1 MSFIILF
8 LSIFNTSNACTIEI
22 CTQGKFQG
30 REALHRSISRV
41 FVLYSCSVGLT
52 SFSGLHFNALKG
64 LTICCKPYKWNDILT
79 LHQVIEM
86 LLQTKTQVMELPF
99 VDYSWLSLI
108 DLDRTNI
115 VTNKSQKQFS
125 KVSSIIYSSGSKK
138 ETSGS
143 HGPLEER
150 KSN

>member
-1 MSFIILF
+1 MGPYYWLTFREGYYIIPAINNETKLPSLRFQSLLRVGGLSFVIHNIPENEIELIKYSQIKLLWLVSWYFKMSFIILF

-52 SFSGLHFNALKG
+52 SFSGLHFNALKW

-79 LHQVIEM
+79 LH
-86 LLQTKTQVMELPF
+86 
-99 VDYSWLSLI
+99 
-108 DLDRTNI
+108 
-115 VTNKSQKQFS
+115 
-125 KVSSIIYSSGSKK
+125 
-138 ETSGS
+138 
-143 HGPLEER
+143 
-150 KSN
+150 